1 MKANQAEHGVA
12 TMCRVLGVS
21 PSGYYAW
28 RSRGRSGRWRRDE
41 ELRGTIRTIHRAS
54 RGTYGVPRVHAE
66 LAAGGVR
73 VSRKRVA
80 RLMREAGLAGVS
92 RRRGVRTTRVD
103 RSHGAAPDRV
113 ERLFRADAPD
123 RLWVA
128 DITYVPTWTGF
139 VYLAIVLDVFSRKV
153 VGWAMAHHL
162 RTELVLAALN
172 MALGQR
178 RPQGVVHHSDKGSQY
193 TSLAFGK
200 RCREMGVVTSTGSAG
215 DCFDNAMAES
225 FFATLECELIQRRA
239 FQTQAEA
246 RMAVFQFIEGWYNT
260 GRRHSALG
268 YLSPNDF
275 ERAAGAAPACPS
287 GYGGPDG
294 ETEQDIFLIRGHDVH
309 VHPSGLPSSPM
320 TERALLP
327 LAVAHLSADTDS
339 LQLST
344 ETG

>member
-1 MKANQAEHGVA
+1 MKANQAEHRVA

-28 RSRGRSGRWRRDE
+28 RSRGWSGRARRDE
-41 ELRGTIRTIHRAS
+41 ELRGTIRTIHKAS

-66 LAAGGVR
+66 LAAGGRR

-80 RLMREAGLAGVS
+80 RLMREAGLAGAS
-92 RRRGVRTTRVD
+92 RRRRTRTTRVD
-103 RSHGAAPDRV
+103 HSHGAAPDRV
-113 ERLFRADAPD
+113 ERQFRADAPD
-123 RLWVA
+123 RIWVA

-172 MALGQR
+172 MAIRQR
-178 RPQGVVHHSDKGSQY
+178 RPKEVVHHSDKGAQY

-200 RCREMGVVTSTGSAG
+200 RCREMGVLTSTGTAG

-225 FFATLECELIQRRA
+225 FFATLECELIERRV

-260 GRRHSALG
+260 RRRHSALG

-275 ERAAGAAPACPS
+275 ERAAAAAVAPAEGDSC
-287 GYGGPDG
+287 PDG
-294 ETEQDIFLIRGHDVH
+294 ETDLVVFPIGEPDVH
-309 VHPSGLPSSPM
+309 DHPPALPYPSIM
-320 TERALLP
+320 EKALLP
-327 LAVAHLSADTDS
+327 PAIAHLSAGADS
-339 LQLST
+339 PQLST
-344 ETG
+344 KTG